1 MFNIFLTLQVIIV
14 ILMVLAILLQKNGED
29 SLAGLS
35 GSGTGIV
42 SSRASGNFLSKT
54 TMILAILFMAN
65 SLVLAKLS
73 TQDSRKAK
81 TLLEELDSKQE
92 SKSLEAPIAD

>member
-42 SSRASGNFLSKT
+42 SARNPKT
-54 TMILAILFMAN
+54 FN
-65 SLVLAKLS
+65 VSLIPYTLEHTNLGELKVG
-73 TQDSRKAK
+73 DSMGA
-81 TLLEELDSKQE
+81 
-92 SKSLEAPIAD
+92 